1 MQINEIQ
8 YFNLIIS
15 QEPLLHFEEGI
26 AGPLAL
32 HWQREVTAALFLFRE
47 WIDVK
52 LGCLP
57 VPRNFKFA
65 WGPAQYLTKNRYLA
79 GHASQNS

>member
-1 MQINEIQ
+1 MRYNILI
-8 YFNLIIS
+8 FIIS

-65 WGPAQYLTKNRYLA
+65 WGPANGT
-79 GHASQNS
+79 